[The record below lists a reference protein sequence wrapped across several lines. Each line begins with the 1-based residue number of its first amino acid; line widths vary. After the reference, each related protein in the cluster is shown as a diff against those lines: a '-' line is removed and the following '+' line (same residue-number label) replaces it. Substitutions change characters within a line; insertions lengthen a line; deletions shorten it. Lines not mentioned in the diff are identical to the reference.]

1 MFQNDCTIF
10 SMLFSKQKAIQKVT
24 IAFSRL
30 IYVTFSRVNDRSC
43 GHDVL
48 FDYNNCG
55 VILNGR
61 SSIHT
66 QTPSHI
72 FYTMISDI
80 AGQCLAAK
88 RKVYTFKN
96 EWECYK
102 IQTSPIS
109 DWPKKVLLGTRYFLV
124 PISIQEEENC
134 NALFDCDF

>member
-1 MFQNDCTIF
+1 MFQTDCTIF

-30 IYVTFSRVNDRSC
+30 IYVTFSRVNDRSH

-55 VILNGR
+55 VTGR
-61 SSIHT
+61 SSIQT

-109 DWPKKVLLGTRYFLV
+109 DWVSAKEGITCNQVLSSTDQYTGGRELQCF
-124 PISIQEEENC
+124 I
-134 NALFDCDF
+134 

>member
-1 MFQNDCTIF
+1 MFQNDCTTF
-10 SMLFSKQKAIQKVT
+10 SMLFFKQKATQKVT

-30 IYVTFSRVNDRSC
+30 IYVAFSRVNDRSH

-48 FDYNNCG
+48 FDYHNCG

-66 QTPSHI
+66 QTPFHI

-88 RKVYTFKN
+88 RKVSITLLKMNGDVIKFK
-96 EWECYK
+96 
-102 IQTSPIS
+102 QS
-109 DWPKKVLLGTRYFLV
+109 KKVLLGTRYFLV

-134 NALFDCDF
+134 NALFDCDFWSQ

>member
-10 SMLFSKQKAIQKVT
+10 SMLFSKQKAIQQVT

-30 IYVTFSRVNDRSC
+30 IYVTFSRVNDRSY

-102 IQTSPIS
+102 IQTSSIP
-109 DWPKKVLLGTRYFLV
+109 DWVSAKEGITWNQVLSSTDQYTRGREL
-124 PISIQEEENC
+124 
-134 NALFDCDF
+134 

>member
-1 MFQNDCTIF
+1 MFQTDCTIF

-30 IYVTFSRVNDRSC
+30 IYVTFSRVNDRSH

-55 VILNGR
+55 VTGR
-61 SSIHT
+61 SSIQT

-88 RKVYTFKN
+88 RKVSITLLKMNGDVIKFKR
-96 EWECYK
+96 
-102 IQTSPIS
+102 S
-109 DWPKKVLLGTRYFLV
+109 KKVLLGTRYFLV

-134 NALFDCDF
+134 NALFDCDFWSQ